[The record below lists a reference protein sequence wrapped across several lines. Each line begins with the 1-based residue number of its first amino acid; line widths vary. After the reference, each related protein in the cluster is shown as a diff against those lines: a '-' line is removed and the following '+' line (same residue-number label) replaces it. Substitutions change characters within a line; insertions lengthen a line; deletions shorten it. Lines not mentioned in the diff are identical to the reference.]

1 MSCCVHMPFFVVGD
15 TYRITVDVTKVPSYT
30 NKKSVH
36 TGTLVHLPNVMNISS
51 QGREV
56 VYTVYDLEDL
66 HHIPIDPYSG
76 TKIVLLTLLED
87 GKEHYF
93 TMNGPLPNG
102 YIISIASKN
111 KQM

>member
-1 MSCCVHMPFFVVGD
+1 MSRCVHMPFFVVGD

-36 TGTLVHLPNVMNISS
+36 TGILVHLPNVMNLSS

-56 VYTVYDLEDL
+56 VYTVYELEDL
-66 HHIPIDPYSG
+66 HHIPIDPYLRTS
-76 TKIVLLTLLED
+76 KIVLLTLLED
-87 GKEHYF
+87 GEEHYF

-102 YIISIASKN
+102 YILSIVKS
-111 KQM
+111 